1 MSLDSITP
9 YQGQLRHIRAL
20 VIQLK
25 ESTNALLVETAR
37 LQTLQ
42 HPSPSLRDLV
52 SKLQTVTGTVTSLE
66 MLLERQQLP
75 ANSHPSAVH
84 RPPATSTFQQEPTSH
99 ICSSPQHRQGQ
110 AYLPRISLPS
120 FGGEVQDYWEF
131 REVFRSLVEGVYLE
145 PSVYIMQLKNQLAPK
160 EAKNML
166 QGVRSIPEAW
176 GILDSHYGDRL
187 AAITTIT
194 ATLRN
199 HKTTGQAAHEKL
211 EGLVQ
216 AVRQATVSLKH
227 VQAEKTL
234 SHDFSL
240 ISSLIEKLPAAY
252 VDRWGEFRAA
262 QEKK

>member
-1 MSLDSITP
+1 M
-9 YQGQLRHIRAL
+9 
-20 VIQLK
+20 
-25 ESTNALLVETAR
+25 
-37 LQTLQ
+37 
-42 HPSPSLRDLV
+42 
-52 SKLQTVTGTVTSLE
+52 
-66 MLLERQQLP
+66 
-75 ANSHPSAVH
+75 
-84 RPPATSTFQQEPTSH
+84 
-99 ICSSPQHRQGQ
+99 
-110 AYLPRISLPS
+110 
-120 FGGEVQDYWEF
+120 
-131 REVFRSLVEGVYLE
+131 EGVYLE

-166 QGVRSIPEAW
+166 QGVRSIAEAW

-252 VDRWGEFRAA
+252 VDRWDEFVGSTGEEVSWNLFLTWLEKARTTAKAA
-262 QEKK
+262 RGRDLCTRLNNSGGQKGGGGKGLGASTVSIEKAHMNMKQEVEKIEGDVNAITAAKDPKIAKELLKRSEEKAKPCPLCKELGNSVVHCYERNFPKWPADVSPRSLMCLPSELPPAPPS